1 MNDKLTAEEMA
12 QRLINAQN
20 ERQEA
25 VENARTEERT
35 KIEEEKNKEIQELK
49 NKLEVANSDK
59 EVLSSEKKEM
69 KKQLKLIK
77 SKVDDEINKGIM
89 DKLAQLDYTPGI
101 LAICDT
107 IDETVGGQIT
117 KLNGIYEA
125 LGGNFDDISKQ
136 RLYSVLINLESNV
149 ELIKKFLDIDIQE
162 DKFVESENINS
173 ENSIKYSDISSVGNS
188 DANATGLSL
197 NF

>member
-1 MNDKLTAEEMA
+1 MDGKLTAEEMA
-12 QRLINAQN
+12 KRLIDAQN

-25 VENARTEERT
+25 VEKARAEERI
-35 KIEEEKNKEIQELK
+35 KVEEEKAGEIQGLK
-49 NKLEVANSDK
+49 NKLEVANSNL
-59 EVLSSEKKEM
+59 ELSASEKKEL

-101 LAICDT
+101 LAICDKL
-107 IDETVGGQIT
+107 DETVGGQVT

-136 RLYSVLINLESNV
+136 RLYSVLMNLESNI
-149 ELIKKFLDIDIQE
+149 EIIKKFLDIHIQDNKIVENE
-162 DKFVESENINS
+162 DMNS
-173 ENSIKYSDISSVGNS
+173 ENSMKDDVISSMGSS
-188 DANATGLSL
+188 DTNATELSF